1 MTPGGSS
8 LDNIFALLPC
18 CQRKICRFSQST
30 VLLRFHWRVLITSP
44 SGHFVLD
51 GRESRLF
58 VFQISPLRHLP
69 LSTCFPT
76 SIWPFFLELS
86 FPFCYNWW
94 CHCKGLEEL
103 KLCFCHHPT
112 FCTVSVLGVPRTQM
126 ENALGRWKICI
137 KQKRYHQHHHHH
149 TITITVTIKTTYIG
163 PIGRTAV
170 TFTHKEWDAQKQCYL
185 DR

>member
-1 MTPGGSS
+1 MCVCGLPNVFLHTQKWHLVDPVWIIFLHSS
-8 LDNIFALLPC
+8 LVVNEKYAVSTKA
-18 CQRKICRFSQST
+18 QFSF
-30 VLLRFHWRVLITSP
+30 RFHWRVLITSP

-94 CHCKGLEEL
+94 CHCMGLEEL

-126 ENALGRWKICI
+126 GKCSGEVEDMY
-137 KQKRYHQHHHHH
+137 KRKDTINI
-149 TITITVTIKTTYIG
+149 TITIPSPLPLPSKRLTLGQSV
-163 PIGRTAV
+163 
-170 TFTHKEWDAQKQCYL
+170 ELQ
-185 DR
+185 

>member
-18 CQRKICRFSQST
+18 CQRKICRFYQST

-69 LSTCFPT
+69 LSTCFQT

-94 CHCKGLEEL
+94 CHCMGLEEL

-126 ENALGRWKICI
+126 GKCSGEVEDMY
-137 KQKRYHQHHHHH
+137 KRKDTINI
-149 TITITVTIKTTYIG
+149 TITIPSPLPLPSKRLTLGQSV
-163 PIGRTAV
+163 
-170 TFTHKEWDAQKQCYL
+170 ELQ
-185 DR
+185 

>member
-18 CQRKICRFSQST
+18 CQRKICRFYQST

-69 LSTCFPT
+69 LSTCFPM

-126 ENALGRWKICI
+126 GKCSGEVEDMY
-137 KQKRYHQHHHHH
+137 KRKDTINI

>member
-51 GRESRLF
+51 GRKSRLF
-58 VFQISPLRHLP
+58 VSQISPLRHLP
-69 LSTCFPT
+69 LSMCFPT

-94 CHCKGLEEL
+94 CHCMGLEEL
-103 KLCFCHHPT
+103 FVTTPLFAQFRYLEFQGRKW
-112 FCTVSVLGVPRTQM
+112 

-137 KQKRYHQHHHHH
+137 KEKIPSTSPYHHHYHYHQNDLHLGQS
-149 TITITVTIKTTYIG
+149 V
-163 PIGRTAV
+163 
-170 TFTHKEWDAQKQCYL
+170 ELQ
-185 DR
+185 